1 MGWSIEDFK
10 KTSMEVGQW
19 CWGTMQGAFNEKQ
32 TISQIITDAVIGM
45 IPILGDVTAVRDLLA
60 VSIGMSTDPRKR
72 QQVMEW
78 VLLVVLV
85 FALIPVVGG
94 VIKGVGRLS
103 LRVVGDVAKDEKLLG
118 EVVEFLN
125 RMGHGDAPKWL
136 RSLDVTKY
144 QAEILAKFKSFCA
157 TVHRTIEKTLD
168 ASVGKMLP
176 TQWHMQLQTVSDG
189 FEALPDVADKMVPKA
204 LAELDNKIK
213 VLQNAAYEGE
223 SRSIATGGKPK
234 VERESE
240 AVLDEGVRPHKLP
253 QGPYAAIP
261 ARVNSTLAKK
271 LQAKFG
277 PKIKDGWPDLFY
289 KEDTMPVFGKEKVYL
304 GVASFHGEIAA
315 VEAQQLAGKK
325 LYRAFG
331 RESKVTDAGE
341 SEAGGYFR
349 GAYWGVGDAP
359 KSAEEW
365 RTRAAVLDDWNA
377 NGFLVVAHLPDNLAE
392 LWPEAKAWIGK
403 ISEQY
408 GSKDPLQYLEG
419 GGEQLLANFGETIT
433 KKISDIG
440 KEVKDAD
447 KSGVRTE
454 VINGVRFDFYK
465 TNWEN
470 VEKVYGYGKIA
481 EDTNAASTRKLA
493 EDELRE
499 K

>member
-1 MGWSIEDFK
+1 MGWSVEDFK

-60 VSIGMSTDPRKR
+60 VSIGMSTDARKR

-85 FALIPVVGG
+85 FALIPIVGG

-103 LRVVGDVAKDEKLLG
+103 LRVAGDAAKDEKLLS

-136 RSLDVTKY
+136 RSLDVKKY
-144 QAEILAKFKSFCA
+144 QAEILAKFKSFCT

-189 FEALPDVADKMVPKA
+189 FETLPDIADKMVPKA
-204 LAELDNKIK
+204 LAELDNKIR

-240 AVLDEGVRPHKLP
+240 AVLEEKARPRKFP
-253 QGPYAAIP
+253 QGPYP
-261 ARVNSTLAKK
+261 ARSARVDGPLEAR
-271 LQAKFG
+271 LQAEFG
-277 PKIKDGWPDLFY
+277 PNIKKGWPDLFY
-289 KEDTMPVFGKEKVYL
+289 NKGKMPVFGEEEVYRSI
-304 GVASFHGEIAA
+304 ASFHGAITA
-315 VEAQQLAGKK
+315 VDARQLAGKK

-331 RESKVTDAGE
+331 KKSEVTTAGKSDAGGFF
-341 SEAGGYFR
+341 GGS
-349 GAYWGVGDAP
+349 YWGVGDAP
-359 KSAEEW
+359 RSAEEW
-365 RTRAAVLDDWNA
+365 RTQSAVLDDWNA
-377 NGFLVVAHLPDNLAE
+377 NGFLVVAHLPDNLAD

-408 GSKDPLQYLEG
+408 SEKEPLQYLEG
-419 GGEQLLANFGETIT
+419 GGEQLLASFGKAITDRITAVGET
-433 KKISDIG
+433 
-440 KEVKDAD
+440 VKDASH
-447 KSGVRTE
+447 SGTHTE
-454 VINGVRFDFYK
+454 IINGVRFDFFK
-465 TNWEN
+465 TNWED
-470 VEKVYGYGKIA
+470 VERVYGYGKSA
-481 EDTNAASTRKLA
+481 EDTGAASTRKLA
-493 EDELRE
+493 QDEVRD

>member
-1 MGWSIEDFK
+1 MSWSIEDFK
-10 KTSMEVGQW
+10 RTSMEVGQW

-32 TISQIITDAVIGM
+32 TISQIITDAAIGM
-45 IPILGDVTAVRDLLA
+45 IPVLGDVTAVRDLLA

-103 LRVVGDVAKDEKLLG
+103 LRVAGEVAKDEKLLR
-118 EVVEFLN
+118 EVIEFLN

-136 RSLDVTKY
+136 RTLDVTKY

-189 FEALPDVADKMVPKA
+189 FETLPDVADKMVPKA
-204 LAELDNKIK
+204 LVELNDKIR

-223 SRSIATGGKPK
+223 THAITTGGKPK

-240 AVLDEGVRPHKLP
+240 AVLEEKVRTRKLP
-253 QGPYAAIP
+253 RGPNAAIG
-261 ARVNSTLAKK
+261 AFSDVEEVAAK
-271 LQAKFG
+271 LRAKFE
-277 PKIKDGWPDLFY
+277 PKIKKGWPDLFY
-289 KEDTMPVFGKEKVYL
+289 RNGKMPVFGDQKVYL
-304 GVASFHGEIAA
+304 NIASFHGEIAA
-315 VEAQQLAGKK
+315 LEARQLAGKK

-331 RESKVTDAGE
+331 KESKMASE
-341 SEAGGYFR
+341 SAAGGYH
-349 GAYWGVGDAP
+349 GGSYWGVGNAP
-359 KSAEEW
+359 KNAEEW
-365 RTRAAVLDDWNA
+365 RTRAAVLDEWNA

-392 LWPEAKAWIGK
+392 LWPEAKAWMGK

-408 GSKDPLQYLEG
+408 SEKEPLQYLEG
-419 GGEQLLANFGETIT
+419 GGEQLLANFGEEIT
-433 KKISDIG
+433 KKITDIG
-440 KEVKDAD
+440 KDVKAVD
-447 KSGVRTE
+447 SGGVRTE

-470 VEKVYGYGKIA
+470 VEKVYGYGKTA
-481 EDTNAASTRKLA
+481 EDANAAATRKLA
-493 EDELRE
+493 KDELRD

>member
-103 LRVVGDVAKDEKLLG
+103 LRVAGDVAKDEKLLS

-189 FEALPDVADKMVPKA
+189 FETLPDVADKMVPKA

-213 VLQNAAYEGE
+213 VLQNTVYEGE

-240 AVLDEGVRPHKLP
+240 AVLEEKVRPRKLP

-277 PKIKDGWPDLFY
+277 PKIKDGWPDLFH
-289 KEDTMPVFGKEKVYL
+289 KEDTMPVFDKEKVYL

-315 VEAQQLAGKK
+315 VEADGFTVVCADGRFKVTRVQPAEGKK
-325 LYRAFG
+325 I
-331 RESKVTDAGE
+331 EAGE
-341 SEAGGYFR
+341 WA
-349 GAYWGVGDAP
+349 
-359 KSAEEW
+359 KSANV
-365 RTRAAVLDDWNA
+365 AV
-377 NGFLVVAHLPDNLAE
+377 
-392 LWPEAKAWIGK
+392 KA
-403 ISEQY
+403 
-408 GSKDPLQYLEG
+408 
-419 GGEQLLANFGETIT
+419 
-433 KKISDIG
+433 
-440 KEVKDAD
+440 
-447 KSGVRTE
+447 
-454 VINGVRFDFYK
+454 RF
-465 TNWEN
+465 T
-470 VEKVYGYGKIA
+470 
-481 EDTNAASTRKLA
+481 
-493 EDELRE
+493 
-499 K
+499 